1 MGTRLLAAIILIGFE
16 VCANADSKGL
26 CPPSPPKPK
35 VGATKPLAP
44 QNPPSPESQF
54 VGTVTLM
61 AVISD
66 TGSVCDA
73 QVIRGVDKQ
82 TDQKA
87 EKALR
92 AWHFEPARKGGHA
105 VPVVVNVDLTYW
117 RRGNE
122 VVQFPTTLTPTQT
135 Q

>member
-1 MGTRLLAAIILIGFE
+1 MILIGFG
-16 VCANADSKGL
+16 VSASADSKGF
-26 CPPSPPKPK
+26 CPPTPSKPK
-35 VGATKPLAP
+35 VGATKTVAP
-44 QNPPSPESQF
+44 QIPPSPESQF

-82 TDQKA
+82 TNQKA

-92 AWHFEPARKGGHA
+92 AWHFEPARKDGHA
-105 VPVVVNVDLTYW
+105 VPVVISVDLTYW
-117 RRGNE
+117 RRGDE
-122 VVQFPTTLTPTQT
+122 IVQFPTTLAPTQT